1 MKNKIHIMIK
11 NLEAFKE
18 LLTHYKSLTLT
29 ELQHQWRKLDE
40 DCDLDYVANGGDV
53 MGDITG
59 FGSTGSCVLCKAC
72 NCVCEECVHSLSPD
86 YNGVDFPCLNRSYLE
101 MDDADCPEA
110 LYEAIQDRIEYMEGL
125 LNLLQ

>member
-1 MKNKIHIMIK
+1 MIK

-18 LLTHYKSLTLT
+18 LLAHYKSLTLT
-29 ELQHQWRKLDE
+29 ELQHQWQKLEE
-40 DCDLDYVANGGDV
+40 DCDFDANGGDV

-59 FGSTGSCVLCKAC
+59 FGSVSSCILCQAC
-72 NCVCEECVHSLSPD
+72 KCICENCVHSLSPD
-86 YNGVDFPCLNRSYLE
+86 YDGLNYPCLNTSYMK

-110 LYEAIQDRIEYMEGL
+110 LYEAIQYRIEYMEGL